1 MSYELFE
8 RFSKYYDSWYS
19 RHLEILESEIRAIK
33 ALGLNGLGLDV
44 GVGTGIFASRVKV
57 QIGIDASKRMLRISA
72 KRGVQVV
79 GTLAEGVQVVGT
91 LAEFLPF
98 PDETFDY
105 VLMTVTLCFL
115 DNPETVLKEI
125 YRILRPNGVLVVCI
139 IVRDS
144 PWGRLYVKKAKQGHR
159 FYRYAR
165 FYSLSE
171 LEELLEKHDF
181 GIVDYKSTLTYSPSS
196 VAVVENPRS
205 NPHQGSFV
213 CAKAIKK

>member
-1 MSYELFE
+1 MSYRVFE

-19 RHLEILESEIRAIK
+19 QHPEILESEIRAIK
-33 ALGLNGLGLDV
+33 AFGLNGLGLDV
-44 GVGTGIFASRVKV
+44 GVGTGIFASRAKV
-57 QIGIDASKRMLRISA
+57 QIGIDASNQMLRISA

-79 GTLAEGVQVVGT
+79 GA

-125 YRILRPNGVLVVCI
+125 YRILRPNGVLVTCI

-144 PWGRLYVKKAKQGHR
+144 PWGQLYVKKAKQGHR
-159 FYRYAR
+159 FYRYAH

-181 GIVDYKSTLTYSPSS
+181 RIVDYKSTLTYSPSS

-213 CAKAIKK
+213 CAKATKK

>member
-1 MSYELFE
+1 MSYEAFE

-19 RHLEILESEIRAIK
+19 RHPEILESEIRAIK

-44 GVGTGIFASRVKV
+44 GVGTGIFASWAKV
-57 QIGIDASKRMLRISA
+57 QIGIDASNRMLKISA

-79 GTLAEGVQVVGT
+79 GA

-125 YRILRPNGVLVVCI
+125 YGILRPNGVLVVCI

-144 PWGRLYVKKAKQGHR
+144 PWSQLYVKKAKQGHR
-159 FYRYAR
+159 FYSYTR
-165 FYSLSE
+165 FYSLLE

-181 GIVDYKSTLTYSPSS
+181 RIVDYKSTLTYSPSS

-205 NPHQGSFV
+205 NPRQGSFV

>member
-1 MSYELFE
+1 MSYKVFE

-19 RHLEILESEIRAIK
+19 RHPKILESEICAIK
-33 ALGLNGLGLDV
+33 TLGLNRLGLDV
-44 GVGTGIFASRVKV
+44 GVGTGIFASRLKV
-57 QIGIDASKRMLRISA
+57 QVGIDASKRMLKISA

-79 GTLAEGVQVVGT
+79 EA
-91 LAEFLPF
+91 LAEFSPF
-98 PDETFDY
+98 IDETFDY

-115 DNPETVLKEI
+115 DNPETALKEI

-144 PWGRLYVKKAKQGHR
+144 PWGQLYVKKAKQGHR

-171 LEELLEKHDF
+171 LEELLEKHNF
-181 GIVDYKSTLTYSPSS
+181 RIVDYRSTLTYSPSS
-196 VAVVENPRS
+196 VVVVENPRS
-205 NPHQGSFV
+205 NPRQGSFV

>member
-8 RFSKYYDSWYS
+8 QFSKYYDSWYS

-33 ALGLNGLGLDV
+33 AFCLKGLGLDV
-44 GVGTGIFASRVKV
+44 GVGTGIFASKVKV
-57 QIGIDASKRMLRISA
+57 QIGIDASKRMLKNSR

-79 GTLAEGVQVVGT
+79 RALAEH
-91 LAEFLPF
+91 LPF
-98 PDETFDY
+98 LNKEFDY

-115 DNPETVLKEI
+115 DNPETVLKEVF
-125 YRILRPNGVLVVCI
+125 RILRPNGVLVVCI

-144 PWGRLYVKKAKQGHR
+144 PWGQLYVKKARQGHR

-171 LEELLEKHDF
+171 LEELLKENDF
-181 GIVDYKSTLTYSPSS
+181 RIVDYKSTLTYSPSAS
-196 VAVVENPRS
+196 AVIENPRNNS
-205 NPHQGSFV
+205 RQGSFV

>member
-1 MSYELFE
+1 MSYKVFE
-8 RFSKYYDSWYS
+8 QFSKYYDSWYS
-19 RHLEILESEIRAIK
+19 QHPEVLESEIRAIK
-33 ALGLNGLGLDV
+33 TLGLNGLGLDV
-44 GVGTGIFASRVKV
+44 GVGTGIFASWAKV
-57 QIGIDASKRMLRISA
+57 QIGIDASNRMLRISA

-79 GTLAEGVQVVGT
+79 EA

-98 PDETFDY
+98 PDETFNY

-144 PWGRLYVKKAKQGHR
+144 PWGQFYVKKAKQGHR

-181 GIVDYKSTLTYSPSS
+181 RIVDYKSTLTYSPSS

-205 NPHQGSFV
+205 SPRQGSFV
-213 CAKAIKK
+213 CTKAIKK

>member
-1 MSYELFE
+1 MSYKVFE

-19 RHLEILESEIRAIK
+19 QHPEVLESEIRAIK
-33 ALGLNGLGLDV
+33 TLGLNGLGLDV
-44 GVGTGIFASRVKV
+44 GVGTGIFASWAKV
-57 QIGIDASKRMLRISA
+57 QIGIDASTQMLRISA

-79 GTLAEGVQVVGT
+79 GA

-144 PWGRLYVKKAKQGHR
+144 PWGKLYVKKAKQGHR

-171 LEELLEKHDF
+171 LEELLEKSDF
-181 GIVDYKSTLTYSPSS
+181 RIVDYKSTLTYSPSS

-205 NPHQGSFV
+205 NPCQGSFV
-213 CAKAIKK
+213 CAKAVKK

>member
-1 MSYELFE
+1 MSYEAFE
-8 RFSKYYDSWYS
+8 RFSKHYDSWYF
-19 RHLEILESEIRAIK
+19 RHPEILESEIRAIK

-44 GVGTGIFASRVKV
+44 GVGTGIFASRVEV
-57 QIGIDASKRMLRISA
+57 PIGIDASKQMLKISR
-72 KRGVQVV
+72 KRGIQVV
-79 GTLAEGVQVVGT
+79 RALAEC
-91 LAEFLPF
+91 LPF
-98 PDETFDY
+98 LDEEFDY

-125 YRILRPNGVLVVCI
+125 FRILKPNGVLVVCI

-144 PWGRLYVKKAKQGHR
+144 PWGQLYVKKARQGHR

-181 GIVDYKSTLTYSPSS
+181 RIVDYKSTLTFSPSAI
-196 VAVVENPRS
+196 VVVENPRS
-205 NPHQGSFV
+205 NPFQGSFV
-213 CAKAIKK
+213 CAKTIKKPHKMQRRD

>member
-1 MSYELFE
+1 MSYRVFE
-8 RFSKYYDSWYS
+8 RFSEYYDSWYS
-19 RHLEILESEIRAIK
+19 QHHEILESEIRAIK
-33 ALGLNGLGLDV
+33 AFGLNRLGLDV

-79 GTLAEGVQVVGT
+79 GA
-91 LAEFLPF
+91 LAEFSPF

-115 DNPETVLKEI
+115 DKPEMVLKEI
-125 YRILRPNGVLVVCI
+125 CRILRPNGALVVCI
-139 IVRDS
+139 IVSDS
-144 PWGRLYVKKAKQGHR
+144 PWGQLYVKKARQGHR

-171 LEELLEKHDF
+171 LEELLKKTILELW
-181 GIVDYKSTLTYSPSS
+181 II
-196 VAVVENPRS
+196 NPL
-205 NPHQGSFV
+205 
-213 CAKAIKK
+213 